1 MESNQNNENKG
12 TGHSFAFEI
21 IQYITKD
28 NSRLCKIVT
37 IEAVAI
43 LILLAILL
51 FKVL

>member
-1 MESNQNNENKG
+1 MKSNQNNENKG
-12 TGHSFAFEI
+12 LSEAFEI
-21 IQYITKD
+21 IQYITRD